1 MRFSLLFSYF
11 ARIPERNQ
19 NYQGMIPPALK
30 HSGAE
35 NSRQMIQTEQLLHTL
50 HKEFDNSTYGANPDE
65 LYEPIRYIMSL
76 NGKRFRPLLT
86 LLGAGL
92 YKDDLAKA
100 VKPAM
105 AVEIFHNFTLMHDDI
120 MDDAPLRRGKPT
132 VHEKWNANT
141 AILSGDVMLIR
152 AYDHLLDIDP
162 AQLRRVLA
170 RFNQTAAEVCEGQQL
185 DMNFE
190 KRWDVTEDEYLEMI
204 RLKTSVLLGFALE
217 LGALISDADATDV
230 QLLYKAGEN
239 MGIGFQ
245 LKDDLLDVY
254 GDPEKFGK
262 QVGGDIIS
270 NKKTF
275 LLIEALTKAEGAIKT
290 ELNDWIAKETFD
302 KAEKVEAVR
311 HIYDQLHIR
320 EITEQKISE
329 YFNLG
334 FESLEKL
341 NVVPERKEPLLQFV
355 HQLVNREQ

>member
-1 MRFSLLFSYF
+1 
-11 ARIPERNQ
+11 
-19 NYQGMIPPALK
+19 
-30 HSGAE
+30 
-35 NSRQMIQTEQLLHTL
+35 MIQTEQLLHTL
-50 HKEFDNSTYGANPDE
+50 RKEFDNSAYGSNPDE

-92 YKDDLAKA
+92 YKDDLSRA

-120 MDDAPLRRGKPT
+120 MDNAPLRRGKPT

-152 AYDHLLDIDP
+152 AYDHLLDINP
-162 AQLRRVLA
+162 SQLRHVLS

-190 KRWDVTEDEYLEMI
+190 TRWDVTESEYLEMI

-217 LGALISDADATDV
+217 LGAIIGEANPADA
-230 QLLYKAGEN
+230 QLLYEAGES

-275 LLIEALTKAEGAIKT
+275 LLIEALSKATGEIRT
-290 ELNDWIAKETFD
+290 ELNDWIARETFD
-302 KAEKVEAVR
+302 KAEKVGAVR
-311 HIYDQLHIR
+311 HIYDQLEIR
-320 EITEQKISE
+320 RITEQKIND
-329 YFNLG
+329 YFNQG

-341 NVVPERKEPLLQFV
+341 NVAPERKEPLLQFV